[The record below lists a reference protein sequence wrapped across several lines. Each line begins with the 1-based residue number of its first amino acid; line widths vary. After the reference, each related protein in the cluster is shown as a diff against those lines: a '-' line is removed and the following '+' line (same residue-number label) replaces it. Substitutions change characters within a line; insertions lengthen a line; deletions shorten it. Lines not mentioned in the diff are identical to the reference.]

1 MNKDYLANN
10 DYHENVEQT
19 LQLKLR
25 TLITQL
31 PDSSRLFFRG
41 IEATTSIKTRVA
53 YAFDLRIFFHF
64 LTNEIDLFS
73 SLSPKDFTAE
83 YIEKITPLHIEQFLE
98 YLTIYS
104 LPYYKDSS
112 SIITYSND
120 NKGKARKLST
130 LRSFFKYLFK
140 KQIIKTNPPVL
151 VDMPKSHEKPIVR
164 LEVDEVVKL
173 LDLVESGDNLTRTEK
188 RYHKYTKKRDLA
200 LLVLLLGTGIRVS
213 ECVGLNISDFDFSID
228 GFKIT
233 RKGGNQEILY
243 FSEEVA
249 NTLKQYLQ
257 ERESITPKVGHEDA
271 LFLSLQK
278 KRISVSSVQKLVKKY
293 TQKITPL
300 KKISPHKLRSTYG
313 TNLYRETGDI
323 YIVADVLGHKDVNT
337 TKKHYAAISDE
348 QRRKAAKIIKLREE

>member
-1 MNKDYLANN
+1 MNKDYLASN

-104 LPYYKDSS
+104 LPHYKDSS

-140 KQIIKTNPPVL
+140 KRIISTNPPVL

-257 ERESITPKVGHEDA
+257 ERESITPKIGHEDA